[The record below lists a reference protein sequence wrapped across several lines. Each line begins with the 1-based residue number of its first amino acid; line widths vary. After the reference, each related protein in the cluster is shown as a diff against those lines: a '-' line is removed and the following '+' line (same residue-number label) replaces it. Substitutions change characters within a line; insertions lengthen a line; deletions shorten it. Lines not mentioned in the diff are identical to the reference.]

1 MKNIFLLLGII
12 YSISVN
18 AQKDVCNGER
28 YIYSTFSDV
37 IITKNIQFGKNKT
50 MSGVEQNLYMDIYE
64 PKEDSETER
73 ALLILAFGG
82 AFIEGERSDMEQIAI
97 SYAKKGYVVSSIDYR
112 LYDGDSFSFIID
124 TTIQLNVI
132 IQGMSDYKA
141 AIRYFK
147 QNYAENLNEHKID
160 TGLIFAGGVSSGA
173 ILANHV
179 GLIDPSDSIPS
190 YLKNLIDSNGGWYG
204 NSSSNTNY
212 SSNVAG
218 IINFSGA
225 LKEVQW
231 IDKNDVPVFSVH
243 DVQDYIVPYG
253 SAQAKL
259 IFNLSGSD
267 IDIPLI
273 YLQGSK
279 EIHDALSKMHVKSE
293 LISIETNEHVS
304 YLIGSTVDTFLD
316 SIENS
321 SSRFMKNIIC
331 DYPNPREKNSIDFKI
346 YPNPTSGFLR
356 IHSQTPIQKIEIIDL
371 SGRIA
376 MMERNV
382 DQISLEGLKK
392 GHYIIKV
399 TSSKAFAL
407 EKIILK

>member
-1 MKNIFLLLGII
+1 MKNIFLLLSII

-18 AQKDVCNGER
+18 AQKDVCNSER
-28 YIYSTFSDV
+28 YSDSTFSDV

-147 QNYAENLNEHKID
+147 QNYAENLNEYKID

-190 YLKNLIDSNGGWYG
+190 YLKSLIDSNGGWYG

-267 IDIPLI
+267 VHIPLI

-293 LISIETNEHVS
+293 IISIETNEHVS

-331 DYPNPREKNSIDFKI
+331 DYPNAREKNSIDFKI

-399 TSSKAFAL
+399 TSYKAFAL